1 MWSNLYL
8 GKYKVPYLTWLHI
21 FLMMIIMNDLFN
33 KAYGRSHWQAKNANR
48 IQSVKIE
55 VVEIYSKISFTKF

>member
-1 MWSNLYL
+1 MWFNLYL
-8 GKYKVPYLTWLHI
+8 GKYKVPIRLHI